1 MGSENA
7 DGIDQSVAGP
17 ACGVGVLGCH
27 PHGGQPK
34 RRLVGSDAI
43 QWLRMTAG
51 LDRQLAPAR
60 ELELCNFDAL
70 QRYEVFPRFQTQVIG
85 YPDRRQDIAK
95 LGGQLP
101 AYAADPADELRV
113 LSPLNQTD

>member
-17 ACGVGVLGCH
+17 SCSVGVLGCH

-34 RRLVGSDAI
+34 RRLMGSDAI
-43 QWLRMTAG
+43 QWLRVSAR
-51 LDRQLAPAR
+51 LDRELTPAR
-60 ELELCNFDAL
+60 QFELCNFDTL
-70 QRYEVFPRFQTQVIG
+70 QRYEVFPRSQAQVIG
-85 YPDRRQDIAK
+85 YPDGRQDIAK

-101 AYAADPADELRV
+101 AYTADPADELRV
-113 LSPLNQTD
+113 LTSL